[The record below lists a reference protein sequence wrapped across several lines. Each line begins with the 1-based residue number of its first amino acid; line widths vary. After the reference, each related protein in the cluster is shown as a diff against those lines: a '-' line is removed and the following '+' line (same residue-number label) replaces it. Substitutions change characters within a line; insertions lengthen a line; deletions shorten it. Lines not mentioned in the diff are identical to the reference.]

1 MSYYDVDQIGAI
13 EREIYFTHI
22 GLISKKNDQVSG
34 SGFRD
39 GIRFSVVARERD

>member
-22 GLISKKNDQVSG
+22 GLISKKKTTTKCPDQVLEMG
-34 SGFRD
+34 LDFL
-39 GIRFSVVARERD
+39 